1 MLTKTKKSE
10 LDHCW
15 HSSSSCVHVAV
26 WLAFLSQHLLLPPL
40 PFLLS
45 NSRKNINHCSNP
57 RSGVPLLHTQRG
69 CVKPSWGQI
78 LQLRTFTSFIF
89 IVTLDDDCTRAWYL
103 PINRLNAVKAC
114 TCSLVSEYV
123 SSAALIVILWFKIAL
138 DVSNYLHES
147 FMMVAITG
155 GEGMFRNHFEEVVSY
170 KLLNVY
176 DWWIEEEKLATRWN
190 ICKHTQQEVRRSYQ

>member
-1 MLTKTKKSE
+1 M
-10 LDHCW
+10 
-15 HSSSSCVHVAV
+15 
-26 WLAFLSQHLLLPPL
+26 
-40 PFLLS
+40 
-45 NSRKNINHCSNP
+45 
-57 RSGVPLLHTQRG
+57 
-69 CVKPSWGQI
+69 
-78 LQLRTFTSFIF
+78 
-89 IVTLDDDCTRAWYL
+89 
-103 PINRLNAVKAC
+103 KAC

-176 DWWIEEEKLATRWN
+176 D
-190 ICKHTQQEVRRSYQ
+190 